1 MMSDER
7 SSDIK
12 SSYAN
17 KVDKRK
23 YKKRE
28 SPQGVLKMKYNV
40 LHNTR
45 LYSSIPFFVI

>member
-1 MMSDER
+1 MSDER

-28 SPQGVLKMKYNV
+28 KVLKE
-40 LHNTR
+40 
-45 LYSSIPFFVI
+45 YSK